1 VKSSPDNVDMERL
14 RKDIPK
20 FLNNSRMI
28 TTEAKEWWNDF
39 LASALDT
46 YSSEI
51 EKPATWLLDELRLL
65 KFGNY
70 TASLQQ
76 QTPSELDNDN
86 QETHE
91 VPDGAALEV
100 LELVSTQLEEIPEV
114 QYLTNS
120 FFCSIYI

>member
-1 VKSSPDNVDMERL
+1 
-14 RKDIPK
+14 
-20 FLNNSRMI
+20 
-28 TTEAKEWWNDF
+28 
-39 LASALDT
+39 
-46 YSSEI
+46 
-51 EKPATWLLDELRLL
+51 L
-65 KFGNY
+65 KFGSY